1 MTSQPGYR
9 RVRALPENMALRVS
23 RNRSTLAGAA
33 SASRSR
39 GFRVS
44 RAALQWFLL
53 ALVVRLVACV
63 LIHLYSLALG
73 YGGFYPIASG
83 ADDVSYFELTQ
94 RIYNG
99 QDVPFI
105 SNDYPYVLA
114 LFYRFAGGPD
124 LLVGQLLNVLAGAIT
139 VGFGVLLVQELTR
152 KVAVQERKR
161 AVRLAG
167 LLLTFYPSL
176 LWYSTQLVKDP
187 LLVMFGMAAL
197 YFQVRLLRRFHPGM
211 ALGWLISFAGLF
223 PFRAYAAAALAF
235 SLLIYILRFKPKLLV
250 PAFVALAVF
259 PYLLGKGWFGLS
271 LLQGVAVNADTVAQ
285 FRQSAYSV
293 GGSSAGITI
302 NYSNPVSFLLTYS
315 YSFATAMFGPFPWQI
330 KAMGQ
335 AIALPEAMGMWL
347 LFPLW
352 LRGVRDL
359 RRRVKPREE
368 ARREVALLIF
378 SLVLI
383 GVIAIFSD
391 NIGANTRLRLLP
403 WGAFLLYASLKMPRV
418 KQQR

>member
-1 MTSQPGYR
+1 MTSQPPFR
-9 RVRALPENMALRVS
+9 PAHALPGNPVRGSLAGHFSGAARVS
-23 RNRSTLAGAA
+23 RAH
-33 SASRSR
+33 

-44 RAALQWFLL
+44 RPALQWFLTAL
-53 ALVVRLVACV
+53 AVRFVACI
-63 LIHLYSLALG
+63 LIHLYSLAMG

-99 QDVPFI
+99 LDVPYI
-105 SNDYPYVLA
+105 SNDYPFALA
-114 LFYRFAGGPD
+114 IFYRLVGGPD
-124 LLVGQLLNVLAGAIT
+124 LLVGQLLNVLAGAVT

-152 KVAVQERKR
+152 KGFPVQARRR
-161 AVRLAG
+161 AVRWAG
-167 LLLTFYPSL
+167 IFLTFYPSL

-197 YFQVRLLRRFHPGM
+197 YYQVCLLRRFRWEL

-223 PFRAYAAAALAF
+223 PFRPYAAAALGL
-235 SLLIYILRFKPKLLV
+235 SLLIYIVRFKPKWLV
-250 PAFVALAVF
+250 PSFVAIAVL

-271 LLQGVAVNADTVAQ
+271 MLQGAAINTETVAQ
-285 FRQSAYSV
+285 FRQSTYSI

-302 NYSNPVSFLLTYS
+302 NYSNPVLFLLTYS

-335 AIALPEAMGMWL
+335 AVALPEAMIMWT

-359 RRRVKPREE
+359 RRRIKPG
-368 ARREVALLIF
+368 AAPRREAALLIF

-403 WGAFLLYASLKMPRV
+403 WGAFLLYASLKMPRL
-418 KQQR
+418 KLFR